1 MSKGIGRK
9 VYRSSSYNKKKR
21 VKKAVG
27 VFVGII
33 CIAALVF
40 VGYSAGKPIY
50 DYLNSNDIST
60 EDTQE
65 PWKPSISTEPADEED
80 DSTAGEKEEEDNRE
94 NLQEDEEQVPVN
106 SNDFTACRI
115 PEAALASAN
124 ELNDYISQ
132 VKNGG
137 YNAVIVTLKSE
148 GGKINYNTSSEFAK
162 TGADAVQGT
171 MPAVQIASMIKGG
184 GLKAFAVINILE
196 DNNRYGE
203 NRDGS
208 YHNSDGTTWLDNA
221 PSKGGKPWL
230 SPFETDTVTYTE
242 YLFDEVSE
250 AGFDG
255 VIAEGLA
262 FPHFRNS
269 DIKYIGDIVNS
280 PDRYKSLISLAN
292 TAKAAAEANSA
303 KFMLDLSAADI
314 LKGEAEIFKPDEL
327 GEITVMLSYDPAE
340 LNETIVYNNR
350 EIVLSDMS
358 AAEKFKAVM
367 EIVKAE
373 AGDSITI
380 IPCMNYGQFNQ
391 TDYNDTI
398 DELIKEQYT
407 SYAVK

>member
-1 MSKGIGRK
+1 M
-9 VYRSSSYNKKKR
+9 
-21 VKKAVG
+21 
-27 VFVGII
+27 
-33 CIAALVF
+33 
-40 VGYSAGKPIY
+40 
-50 DYLNSNDIST
+50 
-60 EDTQE
+60 
-65 PWKPSISTEPADEED
+65 
-80 DSTAGEKEEEDNRE
+80 
-94 NLQEDEEQVPVN
+94 
-106 SNDFTACRI
+106 
-115 PEAALASAN
+115 
-124 ELNDYISQ
+124 
-132 VKNGG
+132 KNGG